1 MNARSPG
8 DEFQAAI
15 EDRVFEDLHDTADEV
30 CSLAVSIREAAFRR
44 DDIFI
49 RIYRVE
55 FIRQARLLAGL
66 IRDLAPLEGEKTE
79 AEGR

>member
-1 MNARSPG
+1 MNARSPD
-8 DEFQAAI
+8 DEFQAAV
-15 EDRVFEDLHDTADEV
+15 EDRVLEDIYDTADEV
-30 CSLAVSIREAAFRR
+30 RSLTISIREAAFRR

-66 IRDLAPLEGEKTE
+66 IRDLAPLEGEGG
-79 AEGR
+79 AV